1 MQERTARIQQEK
13 ESVEIKYEQK
23 RKALKELEK
32 NVQQSHSQFEREKA
46 VAIEKYE
53 NLERQQKDLI
63 KTYEIENQKLQE
75 QNEQLNQALSQGE
88 LGIRE
93 QVEHWKSQYYDME
106 KQHAELQSELD
117 KEKALW

>member
-63 KTYEIENQKLQE
+63 KTYEVENQKL
-75 QNEQLNQALSQGE
+75 
-88 LGIRE
+88 
-93 QVEHWKSQYYDME
+93 
-106 KQHAELQSELD
+106 
-117 KEKALW
+117 